1 MTSTGLIIGIV
12 LIVVYVIFW
21 RWHSQGSGKLT
32 KEEIDNYISIIE
44 KLPIP
49 EEEIQAIVS
58 RLRPWAEADDG
69 KPVYMFNMIHFFDE
83 VRMYPD
89 APEFKGTPDEANNRY
104 MKGIIGLWLRH
115 ASYPMIDGA
124 GQRPNLINIEPERD
138 WAHATVARYP
148 NRRTFLKLNADPAYA
163 PCSPYKFMSMELDLL
178 PITGKIVVPDLR
190 LLVGGVFL
198 ITFFAINWIIAVV

>member
-69 KPVYMFNMIHFFDE
+69 KPVYMFNMIRFFDE
-83 VRMYPD
+83 VRTYPG

-104 MKGIIGLWLRH
+104 MKGIIGLWLKY
-115 ASYPMIDGA
+115 SCYPMIDGV
-124 GQRPNLINIEPERD
+124 GQKPNLINIEPERD
-138 WAHATVARYP
+138 WAHATVARYS

-163 PCSPYKFMSMELDLL
+163 PCAPYKFMSLELDLL
-178 PITGKIVVPDLR
+178 PVTVKILVPDLR
-190 LLVGGVFL
+190 IAVGGLFVIIFL
-198 ITFFAINWIIAVV
+198 LANWIFAVV